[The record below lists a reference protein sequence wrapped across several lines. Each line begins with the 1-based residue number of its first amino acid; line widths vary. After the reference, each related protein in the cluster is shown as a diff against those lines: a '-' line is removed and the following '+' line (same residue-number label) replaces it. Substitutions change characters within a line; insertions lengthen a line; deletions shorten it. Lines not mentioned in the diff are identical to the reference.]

1 VALLAAVGL
10 AGCGADDLTTAG
22 GGARTDGGERGVP
35 RSAEGIGSSGG
46 SAGEVSGG
54 SSAGRATGYGVGS
67 SGAPL
72 GGDASSAGASE
83 STGDSSSTEGSSSAG
98 DSSSTGDST
107 SNGSIS
113 SAGGSSSVGGSSSNG
128 GSSSAGGSQVWV
140 WVFQNWQTSLST
152 IASHAASFTHVS
164 PSLYEINY
172 DYTQGVPQ
180 FAFGNVD
187 DFGGLTS
194 QQICQQVQAAGLK
207 CVPLIFGGADNSGTD
222 QGIQNIL
229 NNSSNAQTNF
239 IAALISEG
247 KAKGYDGWN
256 LDWEVGNGTG
266 YSGYGTE
273 LIGFLSALRQQLNQN
288 GMILSTDI
296 INNMM
301 KQSYCSGGQGL
312 IDLTQIGQVVDSVI
326 DENYQPAIWTGS
338 GPTPA
343 ACPASLANP
352 LPCQEDVVTDLELL
366 CVYVQP
372 GSAVNVGLI
381 SPDQNAI
388 AGLAFTAVES
398 FGFRSISLWP
408 NDNPLLDS
416 TGFSPNWSNWLNQ
429 AQLFL
434 GQK

>member
-1 VALLAAVGL
+1 
-10 AGCGADDLTTAG
+10 
-22 GGARTDGGERGVP
+22 
-35 RSAEGIGSSGG
+35 
-46 SAGEVSGG
+46 
-54 SSAGRATGYGVGS
+54 
-67 SGAPL
+67 
-72 GGDASSAGASE
+72 
-83 STGDSSSTEGSSSAG
+83 
-98 DSSSTGDST
+98 
-107 SNGSIS
+107 
-113 SAGGSSSVGGSSSNG
+113 
-128 GSSSAGGSQVWV
+128 V

-180 FAFGNVD
+180 FAFGSVD

-352 LPCQEDVVTDLELL
+352 LPCQEDVVTDLEPALRL
-366 CVYVQP
+366 RPARERRQRRPDQP
-372 GSAVNVGLI
+372 RPERHCRSGVHGRRELWLQIDLPVAQRQSLAGFHRVLTQLEQLAESGAAVPGAEVSSHSLI
-381 SPDQNAI
+381 SKMVSHA
-388 AGLAFTAVES
+388 
-398 FGFRSISLWP
+398 R
-408 NDNPLLDS
+408 
-416 TGFSPNWSNWLNQ
+416 
-429 AQLFL
+429 
-434 GQK
+434 